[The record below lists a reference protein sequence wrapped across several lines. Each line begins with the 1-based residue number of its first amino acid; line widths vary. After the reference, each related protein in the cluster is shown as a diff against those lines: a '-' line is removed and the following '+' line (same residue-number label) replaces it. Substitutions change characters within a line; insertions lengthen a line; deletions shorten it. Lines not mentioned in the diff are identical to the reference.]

1 MTITKTF
8 STLEIINIIAFLNNN
23 VKEEQMKELPTK
35 FRWNLKKNTDKLMPI
50 ARRFEEFRD
59 DLVKELQDIYFTDEK
74 SYEYTETK
82 RDDNGNPVLKSDG
95 TEETTSMRKVKDEY
109 MDEYNGAIKELNTK
123 LQEILVEKNDVE
135 INAMDL
141 DNLVEMLPD
150 DTSIDF
156 DCLSILCFMDETTN
170 VKKEDVEEAE

>member
-35 FRWNLKKNTDKLMPI
+35 FRWNLKKNTDRITPI
-50 ARRFEEFRD
+50 ARRFEEFRE
-59 DLVKELQDIYFTDEK
+59 DLVKELQNVYFTDEK

-82 RDDNGNPVLKSDG
+82 TDENGNPVLKSDG
-95 TEETTSMRKVKDEY
+95 TEETTSMKKVKDEY
-109 MDEYNGAIKELNTK
+109 MDDYNEAVKELNAK
-123 LQEILVEKNDVE
+123 LQEILMEKNDVE
-135 INAMDL
+135 INAMNL
-141 DNLVEMLPD
+141 DNLVEALPD
-150 DTSIDF
+150 DTCIDF

-170 VKKEDVEEAE
+170 VKKEDVEEAK